1 MLWKTGGVFDSEKL
15 NREIETLEAQT
26 QEEHFW
32 DDRQEAERTFGALN
46 EKKKFLQA
54 WQELKESTEDMLV
67 LYELLKEAD
76 EEEQKTTRAQLLLDY
91 QQTHNAFEALKTQS
105 LLSGPHDAGNAFLTI
120 HTGAGG
126 TESCDWVQML
136 TRLYMRWCE
145 DKGFKTS
152 TLDMQYAEGGI
163 KSAVIEVRGSYAYGY
178 LHAETGIH
186 RLVRISP
193 FDSSGRRHT
202 TFASVHAS
210 PVIEDALEVE
220 INAEE
225 IRIDTYRASGAGGQ
239 HVNKT
244 DSAVRITHMP
254 TGIVVQCQNE
264 RSQHKNKST
273 ALKILKSRLH
283 EQQQQEKQAEREK
296 SMHQKKDIAW
306 GNQIRSY
313 VFHPYCLVKDH
324 RTNTETGNV
333 QAVMNGEID
342 AFISAY
348 LQEQAY
354 A

>member
-1 MLWKTGGVFDSEKL
+1 MLLRDKKEL
-15 NREIETLEAQT
+15 IE
-26 QEEHFW
+26 
-32 DDRQEAERTFGALN
+32 N
-46 EKKKFLQA
+46 
-54 WQELKESTEDMLV
+54 WQDVKQSVEDMFV
-67 LYELLKEAD
+67 LYDLLKEAG
-76 EEEQKTTRAQLLLDY
+76 EQEQQSTFSELVEQYKKTDQEFL
-91 QQTHNAFEALKTQS
+91 ALKTKLQ
-105 LLSGPHDAGNAFLTI
+105 LSGTYDKNDVFLTI

-136 TRLYMRWCE
+136 LRLYMRWCE
-145 DKGFKTS
+145 RKKFSVS
-152 TLDMQYAEGGI
+152 TLDIQYVEGGV
-163 KSAVIEVRGSYAYGY
+163 KSVTLEVQGSYAYGY
-178 LHAETGIH
+178 LNAETGIH

-210 PVIEDALEVE
+210 PVVGDTQDTEIKPED
-220 INAEE
+220 
-225 IRIDTYRASGAGGQ
+225 IRVDTYRASGAGGQ

-244 DSAVRITHMP
+244 DSAVRITHIP

-273 ALKILKSRLH
+273 ALKILKSNIYQLY
-283 EQQQQEKQAEREK
+283 EKEKQEKQKQE
-296 SMHQKKDIAW
+296 SHQKKDIAW

-313 VFHPYCLVKDH
+313 VFHPYCMVKDH

>member
-1 MLWKTGGVFDSEKL
+1 MS
-15 NREIETLEAQT
+15 REIDALEKKT

-32 DDRQEAERTFGALN
+32 NDRQKAEQTFYALN
-46 EKKKFLQA
+46 EKKKLLENWHAVKQSA
-54 WQELKESTEDMLV
+54 EDMVV
-67 LYELLKEAD
+67 LYELLKEAN
-76 EEEQKTTRAQLLLDY
+76 EEEQKTTLEQLSTEY
-91 QQTHNAFEALKTQS
+91 QKTQGAFAELKTKA
-105 LLSGPHDAGNAFLTI
+105 LLNGVYDKSNAFLTI

-136 TRLYMRWCE
+136 IRLYMRWCE
-145 DKGFKTS
+145 RKGFSTN
-152 TLDMQYAEGGI
+152 TLDIQYAEGGV
-163 KSAVIEVRGSYAYGY
+163 KSAIVEVRGSYAYGY

-210 PVIEDALEVE
+210 PIIEDETEVE
-220 INAEE
+220 LTTDE

-244 DSAVRITHMP
+244 DSAVRITHIS

-264 RSQHKNKST
+264 RSQHKNKNT

-283 EQQQQEKQAEREK
+283 DHFQQQQKAEREK
-296 SMHQKKDIAW
+296 TMHQKKDIAW

-324 RTNTETGNV
+324 RTNTEIGNV

-342 AFISAY
+342 VFITAY
-348 LQEQAY
+348 LQDNAY
-354 A
+354 E